1 MSRLIY
7 ILLLVFCLGA
17 SARADVSVIT
27 VDNLEAGTQLTGL
40 QAIWHDPEG
49 EATLEQAWQA
59 NQQGKF
65 KPLDTAGSTGLQPGS
80 FWSYFILRNTT
91 SEQLRLHLEYVDH
104 QLISLQA
111 FDRPL
116 QAVGFQQI
124 ADLFLGNP
132 FSERPVSHN
141 RFVVEVELAPAESR
155 EVLVRYNSDRQG
167 YVYPS
172 MRIWTPAALQASLTV
187 ETGMMAFLFG
197 GFFLMSIFALVAGL
211 ATNEKTFYAYSVYS
225 LSKITVWGVIMGYAH
240 QYVITENFHWS
251 YMSISGAVTI
261 FCALFFARLFLQSQ
275 QFIPKLDKLLILMMA
290 NAVFLFITALFKL
303 TPLTVMSMTFAL
315 FMYPIMVVVGFAR
328 WRQGSKEAAVFILA
342 WGLLIFGLVTQVLR
356 DVGVVA
362 PSFVNYYWPPLASFT
377 EMLTIMA
384 AMGIKVHMLR
394 VQKEHAEKKYLR
406 KLEESK
412 EELRDLV
419 EERTHELKQAKLQ
432 AEMEA
437 RTDYLTGI
445 DNRRSFINKAE
456 MRLSLALRR
465 EQPLS
470 MLMMDLDRFKAI
482 NDSYGHDIGDQVL
495 KAFSEVVKNTIRSSD
510 IFGRMGG
517 EEFAL
522 LFDESAEGSVEM
534 AERLRQEVERITV
547 STPKGDLQFTTSIGV
562 AHLGTVGTLE
572 SMLKQADIALYSAKE
587 NGRNQVVSQ
596 T

>member
-7 ILLLVFCLGA
+7 VLVFLLGLSG
-17 SARADVSVIT
+17 SAFAGIAIDVS
-27 VDNLEAGTQLTGL
+27 GTEDGAQQTGL
-40 QAIWHDPEG
+40 KAIWHDPEAN
-49 EATLEQAWQA
+49 ATLEQAWQA
-59 NQQGKF
+59 YQEGKF
-65 KPLDTAGSTGLQPGS
+65 TVLDSAGSTGLESGA
-80 FWSYFILRNTT
+80 FWSYFVLRNT
-91 SEQLRLHLEYVDH
+91 SNEKLLLHLEYVDH

-111 FDRPL
+111 YDRPR
-116 QAVGFQQI
+116 QQGTPFQQI

-132 FSERPVSHN
+132 FSDRPVSHN
-141 RFVVEVELAPAESR
+141 RFVVEVELGPSEAR
-155 EVLVRYNSDRQG
+155 DVLVRYSSDRRG
-167 YVYPS
+167 YVFPS
-172 MRIWTPAALQASLTV
+172 MRIWTPEALQESLTT
-187 ETGMMAFLFG
+187 ETGMMSFLFG

-211 ATNEKTFYAYSVYS
+211 ATSEKTFYAYSVYS

-261 FCALFFARLFLQSQ
+261 FCALFFARLFLQSRKY
-275 QFIPKLDKLLILMMA
+275 IPKLDYLLLLMMG
-290 NAVFLFITALFKL
+290 NAVFLFVVAVFKL

-315 FMYPIMVVVGFAR
+315 FMYPVMIIVGFVR

-356 DVGVVA
+356 DVGVVT
-362 PSFVNYYWPPLASFT
+362 PSFVNYYWPPLASLT

-394 VQKEHAEKKYLR
+394 VEKEHAEKKYLHT
-406 KLEESK
+406 LEESK
-412 EELRDLV
+412 AELETLV
-419 EERTHELKQAKLQ
+419 EERTRELEQAKLH

-470 MLMMDLDRFKAI
+470 ILMFDLDRFKSI
-482 NDSYGHDIGDQVL
+482 NDTYGHDIGDQVL
-495 KAFSEVVKNTIRSSD
+495 KAFSEVVKQTIRSSD

-522 LFDESAEGSVEM
+522 VFDEDVAGALEM
-534 AERLRQEVERITV
+534 AERLRQEVENIIV
-547 STPKGDLQFTTSIGV
+547 ETPQGELRFTTSIGM
-562 AHLGTVGTLE
+562 AHLGTTGTVE
-572 SMLKQADIALYSAKE
+572 SMLKEADIALYKAKE
-587 NGRNQVVSQ
+587 KGRNQVFSQ
-596 T
+596 P

>member
-1 MSRLIY
+1 M
-7 ILLLVFCLGA
+7 
-17 SARADVSVIT
+17 
-27 VDNLEAGTQLTGL
+27 DNLEAGTQLTGL